1 MNSIKRLVF
10 IFVMCMSSS
19 VQAEIYTASSVEE
32 INNTLLE
39 LLEKRN
45 PEKTLTI
52 LPLEKFMLRP
62 VSPAL
67 NIKDEKFRTII
78 ERVSKK
84 AKLSKR
90 AYLEQLVLTEYE
102 QRLSDPKLTEFIK
115 NIQEKNAPF
124 IVVTRNFS
132 GSFNKIPYL
141 EVWTWAYLLEKG
153 IDLSKNPLGSRQIIF
168 NKGHKKIKGTY
179 PTFYRGL
186 LSCNSEGQGNSPQ
199 GLIASLL
206 AVNLKWMPD
215 IVYVIDSEESYIKSI
230 EQQFKSLKADVQV
243 VGFVYAPEENVQS
256 DQISAKEFLKFWE
269 GVVDKLNNVSRK
281 EINKNKEDPYE
292 Q

>member
-1 MNSIKRLVF
+1 M
-10 IFVMCMSSS
+10 
-19 VQAEIYTASSVEE
+19 
-32 INNTLLE
+32 
-39 LLEKRN
+39 
-45 PEKTLTI
+45 
-52 LPLEKFMLRP
+52 
-62 VSPAL
+62 
-67 NIKDEKFRTII
+67 
-78 ERVSKK
+78 
-84 AKLSKR
+84 
-90 AYLEQLVLTEYE
+90 LTEYE
-102 QRLSDPKLTEFIK
+102 QQLSDPKITEFIK

-153 IDLSKNPLGSRQIIF
+153 IDLSKSPLGSRQIIF

-186 LSCNSEGQGNSPQ
+186 LSCNSEEQGNSPQ

-215 IVYVIDSEESYIKSI
+215 IVYVIDSEESYIKSM
-230 EQQFKSLKADVQV
+230 EQQFKSLKPDVQV

>member
-10 IFVMCMSSS
+10 IFAVCMSSS
-19 VQAEIYTASSVEE
+19 VQAEIYTAHSVEE

-39 LLEKRN
+39 LLNKGN

-52 LPLEKFMLRP
+52 LPLENFILKP
-62 VSPAL
+62 VSPAF
-67 NIKDEKFRTII
+67 NIKEQRFHTII
-78 ERVSKK
+78 ERVTKK
-84 AKLSKR
+84 VKLSKR
-90 AYLEQLVLTEYE
+90 AYLEELILTEYE
-102 QRLSDPKLTEFIK
+102 QKLSDPKLTEFIK

-153 IDLSKNPLGSRQIIF
+153 IDLSQSPLGLKQIIF
-168 NKGHKKIKGTY
+168 NKGYKKIKGTY

-186 LSCNSEGQGNSPQ
+186 LSCNSEEQGNSPQ
-199 GLIASLL
+199 SLIASLL
-206 AVNLKWMPD
+206 AVNLKWIPD
-215 IVYVIDSEESYIKSI
+215 IVYVIDDKENYIKSI
-230 EQQFKSLKADVQV
+230 EQQFKSLKSDVQV
-243 VGFVYAPEENVQS
+243 VGFVYEPDNIQS
-256 DQISAKEFLKFWE
+256 DQISTGEFLKFWE
-269 GVVDKLNNVSRK
+269 ELVNKLNNVSRK
-281 EINKNKEDPYE
+281 EINKNKENPYE